1 MPALPPDLQKFHDDV
16 EAADRKAEG
25 LTAALTDEQFFWRPD
40 GGSRWSIALCLDH
53 LAVSNSVY
61 GAAVGEGI
69 AMARSR
75 GWQRRGP
82 AVPGFFGRQFAN
94 SLEPPAKFRS
104 SAPGKIQPMPS
115 RGRNEILRASRDA
128 HDRIREL
135 IRQAAEFDTNRATFP
150 NPFFSFVKVS
160 VSTGFQ
166 VICAH
171 DRRHL
176 WQAERV
182 IQDPGFP
189 PVSG

>member
-1 MPALPPDLQKFHDDV
+1 MPALPPDLQKFHDDIDS
-16 EAADRKAEG
+16 ADRRAEG

-40 GGSRWSIALCLDH
+40 EGRRWSVGLCLDH

-61 GAAVGEGI
+61 GAAVGEGL

-75 GWQRRGP
+75 GWMRRGP

-104 SAPGKIQPMPS
+104 SAPNKINPMPS
-115 RGRNEILRASRDA
+115 RGREEILLAYRGA

-135 IRQAAEFDTNRATFP
+135 IREAAEFDINRATFP
-150 NPFFSFVKVS
+150 NPFFSFINVS
-160 VSTGFQ
+160 VSTGFL

-182 IQDPGFP
+182 IQEAGFP
-189 PVSG
+189 RAR